1 MMEAFQALS
10 TIFSF
15 LLSWE
20 NCAVLLAIVYLL
32 LVVRENTLCWYCA
45 LVSSLIFA
53 FLFWDV
59 SLLMESALNVYYV
72 VMAIYGWYQW
82 KLGGKGNSGVL
93 IHTINFKQH
102 LLIIFAVV
110 ILSFISG
117 SLLEQNTDAAWPYID
132 SFTTWGSVATTIMV
146 TRKIIENWLYWLLID
161 SVSIFLYIDR
171 ALYSSAALFA
181 VYLVIVV
188 FGYFKW
194 RQLLAEQ
201 GRKLAD
207 VA

>member
-1 MMEAFQALS
+1 MEEVFQSLLAMFS
-10 TIFSF
+10 IF
-15 LLSWE
+15 LNWE

-32 LVVRENTLCWYCA
+32 LVVRENILCWYCA
-45 LVSSLIFA
+45 LISSLIFV

-59 SLLMESALNVYYV
+59 SLLMESALNIYYV

-82 KLGGKGNSGVL
+82 KFGGKRNTGVR
-93 IHTINFKQH
+93 IHKIQIRQH
-102 LLIIFAVV
+102 LLIISAVV
-110 ILSFISG
+110 VLSFISG
-117 SLLEQNTDAAWPYID
+117 SLLGQNTDAAWPYID

-171 ALYSSAALFA
+171 ALYSTAALFA
-181 VYLVIVV
+181 VYLVIVT

-201 GRKLAD
+201 DRKLTD

>member
-1 MMEAFQALS
+1 MMDIFQSLLAILS
-10 TIFSF
+10 I

-32 LVVRENTLCWYCA
+32 LIVRENILAWYCA
-45 LVSSLIFA
+45 LISSLIFV

-59 SLLMESALNVYYV
+59 SLLMESALNVFYV
-72 VMAIYGWYQW
+72 LMAVFGWYQW
-82 KLGGKGNSGVL
+82 KFGGKHNTGVR
-93 IHTINFKQH
+93 IHTINLNQH
-102 LLIIFAVV
+102 FLIISAVL
-110 ILSFISG
+110 ILSFASG
-117 SLLEQNTDAAWPYID
+117 SLLNQNTDAVWPYID

-146 TRKIIENWLYWLLID
+146 TRKIIENWLYWLVID

-171 ALYSSAALFA
+171 ALYSTATLFA
-181 VYLVIVV
+181 VYLFIVT

-194 RQLLAEQ
+194 RQLLTQQDE
-201 GRKLAD
+201 KLTN